1 MPVKILV
8 VEDQKSIRENIEEL
22 LKIKGFEV
30 QSADHAAAGIEN
42 VLSFEPDLVVTD
54 LMLPDFS
61 GIELIEKIRTING
74 FNEIPVIIITG
85 NNKPETFRSSMT
97 RGADD
102 YLSKPFKAQELYD
115 SIASQLHKKEIRK
128 ENAELIAELSEQSP
142 LPIIRINQSGK
153 LLYSNPAADQ
163 INCRNLIKPIFDLIR
178 PKSDIHFNFE
188 FPFEKQLFKVV
199 VTHNHNH
206 GYYNVYFLDISAE
219 RDKNLELSHKNE
231 LVQLKNENLLQ
242 FTYIVSHDLKAPII
256 NLRQL
261 SNLIMAKSQENS
273 EINSP
278 SEPLLT
284 LLDQSLAK
292 LEGVMGDLTEI
303 LKARDDRSINEN
315 EFFKIHSQIEKITRQ
330 YKQKFQDV
338 NALLSFHIEKNIN
351 LHFPVLSF
359 NTVIRNIYEN
369 SLKYRNKEKNLEIR
383 LNCTETENNIV
394 LEITDNC
401 CTLLKG
407 YITEN
412 PTLLYRTDAES
423 HIEKGLGFQIIKN
436 IMNSHDGDFLFRE
449 KSDKG
454 CIYTLIFKKNDAQ
467 QLPPEPEFYFNRR

>member
-8 VEDQKSIRENIEEL
+8 VEDQKSIRENIEAL
-22 LKIKGFEV
+22 LEIKGFEV
-30 QSADHAAAGIEN
+30 QSADHAAASIEN

-74 FNEIPVIIITG
+74 FSEIPVIIITG
-85 NNKPETFRSSMT
+85 NNKPETFRSSMI

-102 YLSKPFKAQELYD
+102 YLSKPFKAKELYD
-115 SIASQLHKKEIRK
+115 SIASQLHKKEVRK
-128 ENAELIAELSEQSP
+128 ENVELIAELSEQSP

-153 LLYSNPAADQ
+153 LIYSNPAADQ
-163 INCRNLIKPIFDLIR
+163 INCGNLIEPIFGLIR
-178 PKSDIHFNFE
+178 SKSDTHFNIE

-199 VTHNHNH
+199 VTHNPNQ
-206 GYYNVYFLDISAE
+206 GYYNVYFLDITAE
-219 RDKNLELSHKNE
+219 RDKNLELSQKNE
-231 LVQLKNENLLQ
+231 LVQLKNENLMQ

-261 SNLIMAKSQENS
+261 SDLIMAKSHENS

-292 LEGVMGDLTEI
+292 LEGVMCDLTEI
-303 LKARDDRSINEN
+303 LKARDDSSINEN
-315 EFFKIHSQIEKITRQ
+315 EFFKIHSQVQKITGQ
-330 YKQKFQDV
+330 YKQKFQDI
-338 NALLSFHIEKNIN
+338 NASLSLHLEKNIN
-351 LHFPVLSF
+351 LYFPILSF

-369 SLKYRNKEKNLEIR
+369 SLKYRNKEKKLEIKFK
-383 LNCTETENNIV
+383 CFETENNIV

-401 CTLLKG
+401 CTLLKE
-407 YITEN
+407 YIVEN
-412 PTLLYRTDAES
+412 PTLFYKPNAEN

-449 KSDKG
+449 KTDKG
-454 CIYTLIFKKNDAQ
+454 CVYTLIFKKNDAQ
-467 QLPPEPEFYFNRR
+467 QSSPESELYLNR